1 MEEKAHTRTSLVS
14 RLPKYGTKPAGS
26 TLQPVPNGTAPH
38 LSGNAQIKNFSKH
51 NGTTRLSSFAFNW
64 KKSNKF
70 PLGDQ
75 ICNEYNSSQDPS
87 EQVTGSERCPQPEG
101 SVGQEVLRTS
111 SKTTFS
117 KTAKQGNMFVSP
129 AEELNQKCLSGLSNS
144 KYTKSSLLSRTS
156 YSGFNAP
163 KPQLNGI
170 CGSQSIIGL
179 QRIRGNHFVT
189 QSSSGESLARSTD
202 HGPPACE
209 KMVRSQ
215 SFSHSLQSSLLP
227 PTSLTRS
234 HSFNK
239 AVDLT
244 RPYQNQ
250 HLALRPSQR
259 LKLLS
264 RSARQLDVPNGNE
277 PPGYE
282 FPRSL
287 AALAPSRV
295 KKQPLLNGSGDGSPL
310 RFRSGRPS
318 LLKPVSHHLGRK
330 IPVDGNA
337 GKDAAN
343 SLMEDLISTD
353 VKKDAADAV
362 EAQSDN
368 FVESSCKMCTDG
380 DVDEISISSLSSSE
394 KNDLSEDFSDDF
406 IDLED
411 PSRTMLI
418 QEEKVPTEKLEDRN
432 GMPPH
437 QLQLSFQENEKSN
450 YTNEEW
456 LHIHVPVDDKSETAK
471 LPTGNNEISSEM
483 DYRAGSSFE
492 LSPSDSSDGTYMWD
506 EEGLE
511 PIGSVHPCGS
521 YDSSEMNSIDILNNL
536 ESCDLEDDD
545 LMLDVDLP
553 EDTPCDNEEYDNMNR
568 YERPDRNIRQQKAE
582 GLWKRTPQRWNT
594 QDHYHLS
601 PTEHYSRLRNDLN
614 RGCNYVE
621 SPPVSHLEGY
631 GASGLYPPLRSLP
644 ANTVVLDEMTL
655 RHMVQECTA
664 VKTQL
669 LKMKRILHQN
679 DENMSLHNITF
690 SVPSSPEELE
700 PEPTYKTDELLSEI
714 TQLKDDLKKKD
725 ETIQELERR
734 LAVRCDCH
742 KGCKMPEVTT
752 CSFVDKFTQTSW
764 RRNAPQVLQP
774 SSHLP
779 RSADL
784 SQGKLAKA
792 SPTVAHSEPPPQDQ
806 LEYVGHKDDHA
817 ALGSGT
823 DSRREPSTLNTQRN
837 EDNSLA
843 NAHSIKNETVR
854 EKAKDVAGRKLNA
867 SQPLAPSAQL
877 SAQDGQARPALKSHS
892 SRPNQASP
900 PKMSRALRAPKQTVP
915 VPPPATSSRDSL
927 VPPLSGQ
934 AQPQSVSNLSLP
946 NSRTQRA
953 SKLRPPAISFR
964 PKQRTTP
971 QTILAPEQQRFQA
984 GPSKLL
990 TPAKDAPQNR
1000 DPAPRPGE
1008 GLTLYRHSRLP
1019 KPKT

>member
-456 LHIHVPVDDKSETAK
+456 LHIHVPEVDDKSETAK

-700 PEPTYKTDELLSEI
+700 PEPTYK
-714 TQLKDDLKKKD
+714 
-725 ETIQELERR
+725 
-734 LAVRCDCH
+734 AVRCDCH

>member
-38 LSGNAQIKNFSKH
+38 LSGNTQIIDKNFSKH
-51 NGTTRLSSFAFNW
+51 NGNTRLSSFAFNW
-64 KKSNKF
+64 RKSNKL
-70 PLGDQ
+70 PLGGR
-75 ICNEYNSSQDPS
+75 IGNEYNSGQDPS
-87 EQVTGSERCPQPEG
+87 ERVTGSEKRPQSEG
-101 SVGQEVLRTS
+101 SVSQEVLRTT
-111 SKTTFS
+111 SKATLS
-117 KTAKQGNMFVSP
+117 KTAKRDNMLVSP
-129 AEELNQKCLSGLSNS
+129 AEELNQKCLPGLSNS
-144 KYTKSSLLSRTS
+144 KYAKSSLLSRTP

-170 CGSQSIIGL
+170 CGSQSAIGF

-189 QSSSGESLARSTD
+189 RSSSGESLGRSTD
-202 HGPPACE
+202 NVPPSCE

-227 PTSLTRS
+227 PASLTRS
-234 HSFNK
+234 HSFNR

-244 RPYQNQ
+244 RPCQSQ
-250 HLALRPSQR
+250 HLALRPPQR
-259 LKLLS
+259 SSLLS

-277 PPGYE
+277 PLRYG
-282 FPRSL
+282 FPRPL
-287 AALAPSRV
+287 AAFAPSHV
-295 KKQPLLNGSGDGSPL
+295 KKPPLLNGAGDASPL

-318 LLKPVSHHLGRK
+318 LLKPVNQHLGRK
-330 IPVDGNA
+330 IPVDGSA
-337 GKDAAN
+337 RKDPSN
-343 SLMEDLISTD
+343 SLTEDLEDSM
-353 VKKDAADAV
+353 DAKRDAGAK
-362 EAQSDN
+362 ETPSSD
-368 FVESSCKMCTDG
+368 FVETSCKMCTDG

-406 IDLED
+406 LDLED

-418 QEEKVPTEKLEDRN
+418 GEEKVPAEKLEDGN
-432 GMPPH
+432 GIPP
-437 QLQLSFQENEKSN
+437 QLLSFQESEKSGCN
-450 YTNEEW
+450 NEEW
-456 LHIHVPVDDKSETAK
+456 LHIHVSVDDKSESAK
-471 LPTGNNEISSEM
+471 HPIGNNEISSEM

-553 EDTPCDNEEYDNMNR
+553 EDVPCDNEECDNMNR

-582 GLWKRTPQRWNT
+582 GFWKRTPQRWNT

-601 PTEHYSRLRNDLN
+601 PTEHYSHVRNDLN
-614 RGCNYVE
+614 RGCNYVD

-631 GASGLYPPLRSLP
+631 GTSGLYPTLRSLP

-655 RHMVQECTA
+655 RHMVQDCTA

-669 LKMKRILHQN
+669 LKLKRILHQN
-679 DENMSLHNITF
+679 DENVSLPNITLP
-690 SVPSSPEELE
+690 VPSSPEQLE
-700 PEPTYKTDELLSEI
+700 SEPTYKTDELLSEI
-714 TQLKDDLKKKD
+714 TQLKDDLKMKD
-725 ETIQELERR
+725 ETIQQLERR
-734 LAVRCDCH
+734 LAVRCSCH
-742 KGCKMPEVTT
+742 KGSKIPEATT
-752 CSFVDKFTQTSW
+752 GGFADKFTQTSW

-779 RSADL
+779 HSADL

-792 SPTVAHSEPPPQDQ
+792 SPTVARSEPPPPQDQ
-806 LEYVGHKDDHA
+806 PEHVGHEDNA
-817 ALGSGT
+817 ALSSGT

-837 EDNSLA
+837 GDNSPA

-854 EKAKDVAGRKLNA
+854 EKAKDAAGRKWNA
-867 SQPLAPSAQL
+867 SQVN
-877 SAQDGQARPALKSHS
+877 AQDGQARLAVKSHS
-892 SRPNQASP
+892 CRPNQPSP
-900 PKMSRALRAPKQTVP
+900 PKMSRALRTPKQTAP
-915 VPPPATSSRDSL
+915 VPPPATSLRDST

-946 NSRTQRA
+946 NSRTPRA

-964 PKQRTTP
+964 PKPRTTS
-971 QTILAPEQQRFQA
+971 QTIVAPEQQRFQA
-984 GPSKLL
+984 NPSKPLM
-990 TPAKDAPQNR
+990 PAKDAPQNR
-1000 DPAPRPGE
+1000 DLALHPGE
-1008 GLTLYRHSRLP
+1008 GLISHRHSRLP